1 MDIVGLSAKQL
12 IEKLKSGEL
21 SSVDLCKAYI
31 DRIKKFEKDVH
42 AWAHFDEKILL
53 EKAEESDNHRKS
65 GKPLGL
71 LHGIP
76 VALKD
81 IIGTIDM
88 PTECGTVLRKGIS
101 AFQDAEIVDLL
112 KSEGAII
119 MGKTNTT
126 ELAYFSPSKT
136 RNPHDYSRTPGGSSS
151 GSAAVVASYM
161 APLSIGSQTNGSIIR
176 PASYCGVVGYKPSF
190 GLISRNGVLKTSDNL
205 DHVGVFGKSV
215 EDVALLSKVLIKKD
229 SYDKSTIHF
238 STETMMEEYNKGP
251 LYDPK
256 FIFYKTESWKKIDKK
271 SRDAFEFFIKSFKK
285 NIEVFDTP
293 SYFKDIKKYH
303 QIIHETDMA
312 NNFQDYY
319 KKSKNKLSKEMQSA
333 ISRGIKYSAKD
344 YAEARDFIN
353 RSYESYSE
361 VFEDY
366 HGVISPSTT
375 GVADKGLK
383 NTGSPEFCTVWSF
396 MGTPS
401 ISLPLLEG
409 ENNLPLGVQLVGNKY
424 DDLRFIGV
432 ANWLEKESKKFNE

>member
-21 SSVDLCKAYI
+21 SSLDLCKAYI
-31 DRIKKFEKDVH
+31 ERIKKFEKDVH

-76 VALKD
+76 VGLKD

-136 RNPHDYSRTPGGSSS
+136 RNPHDYTRTPGGSSS
-151 GSAAVVASYM
+151 GSAAAVASYM

-229 SYDKSTIHF
+229 SYDKATIHY

-251 LYDPK
+251 LYL
-256 FIFYKTESWKKIDKK
+256 SL
-271 SRDAFEFFIKSFKK
+271 
-285 NIEVFDTP
+285 
-293 SYFKDIKKYH
+293 
-303 QIIHETDMA
+303 IH
-312 NNFQDYY
+312 
-319 KKSKNKLSKEMQSA
+319 
-333 ISRGIKYSAKD
+333 I
-344 YAEARDFIN
+344 
-353 RSYESYSE
+353 
-361 VFEDY
+361 
-366 HGVISPSTT
+366 
-375 GVADKGLK
+375 
-383 NTGSPEFCTVWSF
+383 
-396 MGTPS
+396 
-401 ISLPLLEG
+401 
-409 ENNLPLGVQLVGNKY
+409 
-424 DDLRFIGV
+424 
-432 ANWLEKESKKFNE
+432 

>member
-21 SSVDLCKAYI
+21 SSVDLCKTYI
-31 DRIKKFEKDVH
+31 ERIKKFEKDVR

-136 RNPHDYSRTPGGSSS
+136 RNPHDYNRTPGGSSS

-176 PASYCGVVGYKPSF
+176 PASYLS
-190 GLISRNGVLKTSDNL
+190 LI
-205 DHVGVFGKSV
+205 H
-215 EDVALLSKVLIKKD
+215 I
-229 SYDKSTIHF
+229 
-238 STETMMEEYNKGP
+238 
-251 LYDPK
+251 
-256 FIFYKTESWKKIDKK
+256 
-271 SRDAFEFFIKSFKK
+271 
-285 NIEVFDTP
+285 
-293 SYFKDIKKYH
+293 
-303 QIIHETDMA
+303 
-312 NNFQDYY
+312 
-319 KKSKNKLSKEMQSA
+319 
-333 ISRGIKYSAKD
+333 
-344 YAEARDFIN
+344 
-353 RSYESYSE
+353 
-361 VFEDY
+361 
-366 HGVISPSTT
+366 
-375 GVADKGLK
+375 
-383 NTGSPEFCTVWSF
+383 
-396 MGTPS
+396 
-401 ISLPLLEG
+401 
-409 ENNLPLGVQLVGNKY
+409 
-424 DDLRFIGV
+424 
-432 ANWLEKESKKFNE
+432 